1 MVDKKETQESWF
13 GEPQSQDIIKVKIK
27 DLIHSGRYNNKG
39 IVSVGKKSV
48 EDIEKEKKEW
58 KEDTNTW
65 ARIKRSKFL
74 FFLPGGGVYPW
85 ERLKSS
91 IERNGYLPEKY
102 GYILVREKKDN
113 RKKKWVIIN
122 GNHRLKVL
130 KELYGDEHV
139 INVRRTFK
147 TEVPDFKNQFLELPL
162 MFFPALI
169 FFVVYLLG
177 SLLLTGF
184 TIFLTL
190 SIFKDK
196 NDSKHYLTDIHPLKG
211 LGYIYKKMPKLYE
224 LIITIYYNL
233 GYVIAGIIL
242 LFFVYN
248 IFSNYW
254 VQFFIMLGITLIL
267 STIIRVV
274 IDKLKLDKTPE
285 TLTLKDSIQLLKK
298 NDK

>member
-27 DLIHSGRYNNKG
+27 DLIHSGRYKNHL
-39 IVSVGKKSV
+39 VSVGKKSV

-65 ARIKRSKFL
+65 ARIKRSKL
-74 FFLPGGGVYPW
+74 LSFLPGCGIYPW

-102 GYILVREKKDN
+102 GYILVREKKLN
-113 RKKKWVIIN
+113 RKKKWVIVN
-122 GNHRLKVL
+122 GNHRLKL
-130 KELYGDEHV
+130 LQELYGDEHV
-139 INVRRTFK
+139 INVRRTYN
-147 TEVPDFKNQFLELPL
+147 TETPDFKNQFLQLPL
-162 MFFPALI
+162 MHFPALI
-169 FFVVYLLG
+169 FFVVYLLW

-196 NDSKHYLTDIHPLKG
+196 NDSKRYLTDIHPLKG
-211 LGYIYKKMPKLYE
+211 LGYVYKNIPKLYE
-224 LIITIYYNL
+224 FIITMYYNL
-233 GYVIAGIIL
+233 GYVITSIIL
-242 LFFVYN
+242 LFFVYH

-254 VQFFIMLGITLIL
+254 IQFFIMLGITLIL
-267 STIIRVV
+267 TTIISVV
-274 IDKLKLDKTPE
+274 INKLKLDKTPE
-285 TLTLKDSIQLLKK
+285 TFTIKDSIQLLKK